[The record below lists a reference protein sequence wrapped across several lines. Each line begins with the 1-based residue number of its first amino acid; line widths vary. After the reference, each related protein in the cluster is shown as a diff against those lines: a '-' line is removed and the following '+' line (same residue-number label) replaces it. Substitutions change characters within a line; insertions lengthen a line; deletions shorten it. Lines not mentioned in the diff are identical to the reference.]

1 MSTDYDG
8 RSLSELIALIS
19 KGDRQALHAAYL
31 RASARINGRLVVAF
45 GAEVAEDMLVEIFVR
60 VWIDAATFDAEVDDP
75 DSWLGERVTE
85 VMRAAAK
92 RH

>member
-1 MSTDYDG
+1 MPIAYHG
-8 RSLSELIALIS
+8 RSLSELLSLIA
-19 KGDRQALHAAYL
+19 KGDREALRTAYL
-31 RASARINGRLVVAF
+31 QSSGAINARLVIAF
-45 GAEVAEDMLVEIFVR
+45 GVEIAEDMLVEIFVR